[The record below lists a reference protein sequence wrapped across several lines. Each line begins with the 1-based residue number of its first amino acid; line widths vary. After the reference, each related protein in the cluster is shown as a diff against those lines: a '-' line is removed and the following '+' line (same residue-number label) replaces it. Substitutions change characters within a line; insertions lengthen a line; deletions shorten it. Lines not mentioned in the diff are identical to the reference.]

1 LASHALC
8 SELES
13 LDCWYIS
20 RLTERSFYPTTASVS
35 QRFTTHRGLAMG
47 LVATGSSIGGIV
59 WPIMV
64 DSLLK
69 KTGFGWTMRICGFF
83 ALALLLIANFLV
95 LELKQLRGTAA
106 AARAK
111 MQAEGTALKFAE
123 PRYVLFTTGFFFVY
137 FGLFIPYYYLPT
149 YGMERGMSSSMAAY
163 LVAILNAGSF
173 IGRAGIG
180 YASDRLGRFVYNSKL
195 QSIN

>member
-1 LASHALC
+1 
-8 SELES
+8 
-13 LDCWYIS
+13 
-20 RLTERSFYPTTASVS
+20 
-35 QRFTTHRGLAMG
+35 MG

-69 KTGFGWTMRICGFF
+69 KVGFGWTMRTCGFF
-83 ALALLLIANFLV
+83 GLGILLIANVLV
-95 LELKQLRGTAA
+95 VERRELRGTAA
-106 AARAK
+106 KARVQFK
-111 MQAEGTALKFAE
+111 QVGTPISFAE
-123 PRYVLFTTGFFFVY
+123 PKYVLFVGGFFFVY

-149 YGMERGMSSSMAAY
+149 YGMERGMSAKMAAY

-180 YASDRLGRFVYNSKL
+180 YASDKLGRFV
-195 QSIN
+195 

>member
-1 LASHALC
+1 
-8 SELES
+8 
-13 LDCWYIS
+13 
-20 RLTERSFYPTTASVS
+20 
-35 QRFTTHRGLAMG
+35 MG